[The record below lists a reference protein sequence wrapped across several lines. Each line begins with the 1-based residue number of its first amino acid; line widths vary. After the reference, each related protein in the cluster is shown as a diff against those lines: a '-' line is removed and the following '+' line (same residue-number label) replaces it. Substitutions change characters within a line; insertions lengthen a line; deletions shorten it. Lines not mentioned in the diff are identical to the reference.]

1 MDNVSKM
8 RASLKG
14 GLKPRDTL
22 IPTKETP
29 APSPVVAAPRQQ
41 PMAVLYPEK
50 LQIPVTMQQ
59 EILLSTIAKQLQ
71 ANRGKIGQREGES
84 INKGTIIRCLIRLL
98 EDVQIGAEDRPLSE
112 DQVFD
117 LLKNKLG
124 IK

>member
-8 RASLKG
+8 RGQLKG
-14 GLKPRDTL
+14 GLKRDTL

-29 APSPVVAAPRQQ
+29 AHSPVLAAPKQQ
-41 PMAVLYPEK
+41 PMAALYPEK

-84 INKGTIIRCLIRLL
+84 INKGTIVRCLIRLL
-98 EDVQIGAEDRPLSE
+98 EDVQVDAADRPLSE
-112 DQVFD
+112 NQVFN
-117 LLKNKLG
+117 LLKTKLG

>member
-1 MDNVSKM
+1 MDKVSKM
-8 RASLKG
+8 RDQLKG

-29 APSPVVAAPRQQ
+29 VPSPVVAASRQQ

-59 EILLSTIAKQLQ
+59 EFLLSTIAKQLQ

-84 INKGTIIRCLIRLL
+84 INKGTIVRCLIRLL
-98 EDVQIGAEDRPLSE
+98 EDVRIEAADRPLSE

-117 LLKNKLG
+117 LIKNKLG

>member
-8 RASLKG
+8 RGQLKG
-14 GLKPRDTL
+14 GLKRDTL

-29 APSPVVAAPRQQ
+29 AHSPVAAAPKQQQ

-84 INKGTIIRCLIRLL
+84 INKGTIVRCLIRLL
-98 EDVQIGAEDRPLSE
+98 EDVQVDAADRPLSE
-112 DQVFD
+112 DQVFN
-117 LLKNKLG
+117 LLKTKLG